1 MNKVHDLP
9 EQARMIDAV
18 IKEAAIQE
26 ANQAFSKQVTN
37 QVARITGELNRLE
50 QLLSAG
56 MVDRRVLSEFRYA
69 VDRARHTG
77 WHVEKWLDGDSR
89 ELSALIAEERI
100 RCITRMTNQLA
111 SELEIE
117 GRDVT
122 GLDPLREAMR
132 KLDAALPGTK

>member
-1 MNKVHDLP
+1 
-9 EQARMIDAV
+9 MIDAV
-18 IKEAAIQE
+18 IKDAELKE

-50 QLLSAG
+50 QLLNAG

-89 ELSALIAEERI
+89 ELSAVIAEERI

-111 SELEIE
+111 SELEVE
-117 GRDVT
+117 NKDAT
-122 GLDPLREAMR
+122 GLDSLREAMR
-132 KLDAALPGTK
+132 KLDMVLTRTT